1 MLCEVCYFF
10 CGRTDSYF
18 EENAKDG
25 TISGRNHLRKELVM
39 KVESSSYEAYLEAL
53 EEWKQKMQE
62 TQATQQKEENSATDS
77 YVPGISQMDMD
88 IPMPSSTYNAQ
99 GMMSG
104 ERPPMPPM
112 PLQETQ
118 ETEETDETTGSAQ
131 VTGTTEAQGTAA
143 TGTEALLAELSETFR
158 ANPDSILMKLDEL
171 GLSLEDLGDEDNLAS
186 LATTMNEGAANMGL
200 PTIEDLDS
208 AVSTLHEKLSA
219 NWSSYFEVE
228 EA

>member
-62 TQATQQKEENSATDS
+62 TRATQQKEENSATDS

-112 PLQETQ
+112 PPQEMD
-118 ETEETDETTGSAQ
+118 EATESTQ
-131 VTGTTEAQGTAA
+131 VTGTTQAQGTAA
-143 TGTEALLAELSETFR
+143 AGTEALLEELSETFR
-158 ANPDSILMKLDEL
+158 TNPDSILMKLDEL

-186 LATTMNEGAANMGL
+186 LATAMNEGAANMGL

>member
-104 ERPPMPPM
+104 ERPPMPSM
-112 PLQETQ
+112 PPQ
-118 ETEETDETTGSAQ
+118 ETDETTESTQ
-131 VTGTTEAQGTAA
+131 VTGTTETQGTAA
-143 TGTEALLAELSETFR
+143 TGTEALLEELSETFR

-171 GLSLEDLGDEDNLAS
+171 GLSLEDLSEEDNLAS
-186 LATTMNEGAANMGL
+186 LATAMNEGAANMGL

-208 AVSTLHEKLSA
+208 AVSTLYEKLSA

>member
-10 CGRTDSYF
+10 CGRSDSYF

-62 TQATQQKEENSATDS
+62 TQAAQQKEENSATDS

-112 PLQETQ
+112 PPQETD
-118 ETEETDETTGSAQ
+118 ETDETTESTQ
-131 VTGTTEAQGTAA
+131 VTGTTETQGTAA
-143 TGTEALLAELSETFR
+143 TGTEALLEELSETFR
-158 ANPDSILMKLDEL
+158 TNPDSILMKLDVYKRQ
-171 GLSLEDLGDEDNLAS
+171 
-186 LATTMNEGAANMGL
+186 GAAIAGGL
-200 PTIEDLDS
+200 PDRKRRISRIRRTDTAI
-208 AVSTLHEKLSA
+208 V
-219 NWSSYFEVE
+219 
-228 EA
+228 

>member
-10 CGRTDSYF
+10 CGRSDSYF

-112 PLQETQ
+112 PPQETD
-118 ETEETDETTGSAQ
+118 ETDETTESTQ
-131 VTGTTEAQGTAA
+131 VTGTTQAQGTAA
-143 TGTEALLAELSETFR
+143 TGTEALLEELSETFR
-158 ANPDSILMKLDEL
+158 VNPDSILMKLDEL

-186 LATTMNEGAANMGL
+186 LATAMNEGAANMCL

-208 AVSTLHEKLSA
+208 AVSTLYEKLSA

>member
-112 PLQETQ
+112 PPQEMD
-118 ETEETDETTGSAQ
+118 EATESTQ
-131 VTGTTEAQGTAA
+131 VTGTTQAQGTAA
-143 TGTEALLAELSETFR
+143 AGTEALLEELSETFR
-158 ANPDSILMKLDEL
+158 TNPDSILMKLDEL

-186 LATTMNEGAANMGL
+186 LATVMNEGAANMGL

-219 NWSSYFEVE
+219 NWSSYIEVE

>member
-1 MLCEVCYFF
+1 
-10 CGRTDSYF
+10 
-18 EENAKDG
+18 
-25 TISGRNHLRKELVM
+25 M
-39 KVESSSYEAYLEAL
+39 KVESSSYEAYMEAL

-104 ERPPMPPM
+104 ERPPMPP
-112 PLQETQ
+112 Q
-118 ETEETDETTGSAQ
+118 ETDETTGSTQ
-131 VTGTTEAQGTAA
+131 VTGTTQAQGTAA
-143 TGTEALLAELSETFR
+143 AGTEALLEELSETFR
-158 ANPDSILMKLDEL
+158 TNPDSILMKLDEL

-186 LATTMNEGAANMGL
+186 LATAMNEGAANMGL

-208 AVSTLHEKLSA
+208 AVSTLYEKLSA

>member
-112 PLQETQ
+112 PPQ
-118 ETEETDETTGSAQ
+118 ETDETTESTQ
-131 VTGTTEAQGTAA
+131 VTGTTQAQGTAA
-143 TGTEALLAELSETFR
+143 TGTEALLEELSETFR

-171 GLSLEDLGDEDNLAS
+171 GLSLEDLSDEDNLAS
-186 LATTMNEGAANMGL
+186 LATAMNEGAANMGL

>member
-1 MLCEVCYFF
+1 
-10 CGRTDSYF
+10 
-18 EENAKDG
+18 
-25 TISGRNHLRKELVM
+25 M

-62 TQATQQKEENSATDS
+62 TQDTQQKEENSATDS

-104 ERPPMPPM
+104 ERPPMPP
-112 PLQETQ
+112 Q
-118 ETEETDETTGSAQ
+118 ETDETTGSTQ
-131 VTGTTEAQGTAA
+131 VTGTTETQETAA
-143 TGTEALLAELSETFR
+143 TGTEALHEELSETFR
-158 ANPDSILMKLDEL
+158 VNPDSILMKLDEL
-171 GLSLEDLGDEDNLAS
+171 GLSLEDLSDEDNLAS
-186 LATTMNEGAANMGL
+186 LATAMNEGAANMGL

-208 AVSTLHEKLSA
+208 AVSTLYEKLSA
-219 NWSSYFEVE
+219 NWSSYFKVE

>member
-18 EENAKDG
+18 EENVKDG

-62 TQATQQKEENSATDS
+62 SQAAQQKEENSATDS

-112 PLQETQ
+112 PPQEMD
-118 ETEETDETTGSAQ
+118 EATESTQ
-131 VTGTTEAQGTAA
+131 VTGTTQAQGTAA
-143 TGTEALLAELSETFR
+143 AGTEALLEELSETFR
-158 ANPDSILMKLDEL
+158 TNPDSILMKLDEL

-186 LATTMNEGAANMGL
+186 LATAMNEGAANMGL

-219 NWSSYFEVE
+219 NWSSYIEVE

>member
-10 CGRTDSYF
+10 CGRSDSYF

-112 PLQETQ
+112 PPQ
-118 ETEETDETTGSAQ
+118 ETEETDETTESTQ
-131 VTGTTEAQGTAA
+131 VTGTTETQGTAA
-143 TGTEALLAELSETFR
+143 TGTEVLLEELSETFR

-186 LATTMNEGAANMGL
+186 LATAMNEGAANMGL

>member
-112 PLQETQ
+112 PPQ
-118 ETEETDETTGSAQ
+118 ETDETTESTQ
-131 VTGTTEAQGTAA
+131 VTGTTQAQGTAA
-143 TGTEALLAELSETFR
+143 TGTEALLEELSETFR

-186 LATTMNEGAANMGL
+186 LATAMNEGAANMGL

-219 NWSSYFEVE
+219 NWSSYFKVE

>member
-112 PLQETQ
+112 PPQ
-118 ETEETDETTGSAQ
+118 ETEETVETTESTQ
-131 VTGTTEAQGTAA
+131 VTGTTETQGTAA
-143 TGTEALLAELSETFR
+143 TGTEALLEELSETFR

-186 LATTMNEGAANMGL
+186 LATAMNEGAANMGL

-219 NWSSYFEVE
+219 NWSSYFKVE

>member
-104 ERPPMPPM
+104 ERPPMPPL
-112 PLQETQ
+112 PPQEMD
-118 ETEETDETTGSAQ
+118 EATESTQ
-131 VTGTTEAQGTAA
+131 VTGTTQAQGTAA
-143 TGTEALLAELSETFR
+143 AGTEALLEELSETFR
-158 ANPDSILMKLDEL
+158 TNPDSILMKLDEL

-186 LATTMNEGAANMGL
+186 LATAMNEGAANMGL

-219 NWSSYFEVE
+219 NWSSYFKVE

>member
-112 PLQETQ
+112 PPQ
-118 ETEETDETTGSAQ
+118 ETEETDETTESTQ
-131 VTGTTEAQGTAA
+131 VTGTTETQGTAA
-143 TGTEALLAELSETFR
+143 TGTEALLEELSETFR
-158 ANPDSILMKLDEL
+158 ANSDSILMKLDEL

-186 LATTMNEGAANMGL
+186 LATAMNEGAANMGL

>member
-10 CGRTDSYF
+10 CGRSDSYF

-62 TQATQQKEENSATDS
+62 TQAAQQKEENSATDS

-112 PLQETQ
+112 PPQETD
-118 ETEETDETTGSAQ
+118 ETDETTESTQ
-131 VTGTTEAQGTAA
+131 VTGTTETQGTAA
-143 TGTEALLAELSETFR
+143 TGTEALLEELSETFR

-186 LATTMNEGAANMGL
+186 LATAMNEGAANMGL

-208 AVSTLHEKLSA
+208 AVSTLHEKLST
-219 NWSSYFEVE
+219 NWSSYFKVE

>member
-112 PLQETQ
+112 PPQEMD
-118 ETEETDETTGSAQ
+118 EATESTQ
-131 VTGTTEAQGTAA
+131 VTGTTQAQGTAA
-143 TGTEALLAELSETFR
+143 TGTEALLEELSETFR

>member
-112 PLQETQ
+112 PPQETD
-118 ETEETDETTGSAQ
+118 ETDETTESTQ
-131 VTGTTEAQGTAA
+131 VTGTTETQGTAA
-143 TGTEALLAELSETFR
+143 TGTEALLEELSETFR

-171 GLSLEDLGDEDNLAS
+171 GLSLEDLSDEDNLAS
-186 LATTMNEGAANMGL
+186 LATAMNEGAANMGL

-219 NWSSYFEVE
+219 NWSSYFKVE

>member
-112 PLQETQ
+112 PPQEMD
-118 ETEETDETTGSAQ
+118 EATESTQ
-131 VTGTTEAQGTAA
+131 VTGTTQAQGTAA
-143 TGTEALLAELSETFR
+143 AGTEALLEELSETFR
-158 ANPDSILMKLDEL
+158 TNPDSILMKLDEL
-171 GLSLEDLGDEDNLAS
+171 GLSLENLGDEDNLAS
-186 LATTMNEGAANMGL
+186 LATAMNEGAANMGL

-219 NWSSYFEVE
+219 NWSSYFKVE

>member
-62 TQATQQKEENSATDS
+62 SQATQQKEENSATDS

-112 PLQETQ
+112 PPQEMD
-118 ETEETDETTGSAQ
+118 EATESTQ
-131 VTGTTEAQGTAA
+131 VTGTTQAQGTAA
-143 TGTEALLAELSETFR
+143 AGTEALLEELSETFR
-158 ANPDSILMKLDEL
+158 TNPDSILMKLDEL

-186 LATTMNEGAANMGL
+186 LATAMNEGAANMGL

-208 AVSTLHEKLSA
+208 AVSTLHEKLST

>member
-112 PLQETQ
+112 PPQ
-118 ETEETDETTGSAQ
+118 ETEETDETTESTQ
-131 VTGTTEAQGTAA
+131 VTGTTETQGTAA
-143 TGTEALLAELSETFR
+143 TGTEALLEELSETFR

-186 LATTMNEGAANMGL
+186 FATAMNEGAANMGL

>member
-1 MLCEVCYFF
+1 
-10 CGRTDSYF
+10 
-18 EENAKDG
+18 
-25 TISGRNHLRKELVM
+25 M

-158 ANPDSILMKLDEL
+158 TNPDSILMKLDEL

-186 LATTMNEGAANMGL
+186 LATAMNEGAANMGL

>member
-62 TQATQQKEENSATDS
+62 TQTTQQKEENSATDS

-112 PLQETQ
+112 PPQ
-118 ETEETDETTGSAQ
+118 ETEETDETTESTQ
-131 VTGTTEAQGTAA
+131 VTGTTETQGTAA
-143 TGTEALLAELSETFR
+143 TGTEALLEELSETFR
-158 ANPDSILMKLDEL
+158 TNPDSILMKLDEL

-186 LATTMNEGAANMGL
+186 LATAMNEGAANMGL

-219 NWSSYFEVE
+219 NWSSYFKVE

>member
-112 PLQETQ
+112 PPQETD
-118 ETEETDETTGSAQ
+118 ETDETTESTQ
-131 VTGTTEAQGTAA
+131 VTGTTETQGTAA
-143 TGTEALLAELSETFR
+143 TGTEALLEELSETFR

-186 LATTMNEGAANMGL
+186 LATAMNEGAANMGL

-219 NWSSYFEVE
+219 NWSSYFKVE

>member
-62 TQATQQKEENSATDS
+62 SQATQQKEENSATDS

-112 PLQETQ
+112 PPQEMD
-118 ETEETDETTGSAQ
+118 EATESTQ
-131 VTGTTEAQGTAA
+131 VTGTTQAQGTAA
-143 TGTEALLAELSETFR
+143 AGTEALLEELSETFR
-158 ANPDSILMKLDEL
+158 TNPDSILMKLDEL

-186 LATTMNEGAANMGL
+186 LATAMNEGAANMGL

-219 NWSSYFEVE
+219 NWSSYFKVE

>member
-62 TQATQQKEENSATDS
+62 SQAAQQKEENSATDS

-112 PLQETQ
+112 PPQ
-118 ETEETDETTGSAQ
+118 ETEETDETTESTQ
-131 VTGTTEAQGTAA
+131 VTGTTETQGTAA
-143 TGTEALLAELSETFR
+143 TGTEALLEELSETFR
-158 ANPDSILMKLDEL
+158 TNPDSILMKLDEL

-186 LATTMNEGAANMGL
+186 LATAMNEGAANMGL

-219 NWSSYFEVE
+219 NWSSYFKVE

>member
-112 PLQETQ
+112 PPQEMD
-118 ETEETDETTGSAQ
+118 EATESTQ
-131 VTGTTEAQGTAA
+131 VTGTTQAQGTAA
-143 TGTEALLAELSETFR
+143 AGTEALLEELSETFR
-158 ANPDSILMKLDEL
+158 TNPDSILMKLDEL
-171 GLSLEDLGDEDNLAS
+171 GLSLEDLSEEDNLAS
-186 LATTMNEGAANMGL
+186 LATAMNEGAANMGL

>member
-112 PLQETQ
+112 PPQEMD
-118 ETEETDETTGSAQ
+118 EATESTQ
-131 VTGTTEAQGTAA
+131 VTGTTQAQGTAA
-143 TGTEALLAELSETFR
+143 AGTEALLEELSETFR
-158 ANPDSILMKLDEL
+158 TNPDSILMKLDEL

-186 LATTMNEGAANMGL
+186 LATAINEGAANMGL

>member
-112 PLQETQ
+112 PPQEMD
-118 ETEETDETTGSAQ
+118 EATESTQ
-131 VTGTTEAQGTAA
+131 VTGTTQAQGTAA
-143 TGTEALLAELSETFR
+143 AGTEALLEELSETFR
-158 ANPDSILMKLDEL
+158 TNPDSILMKLDEL

-186 LATTMNEGAANMGL
+186 LATAMNEGAANMGL

-219 NWSSYFEVE
+219 NWSSYFEV
-228 EA
+228 

>member
-112 PLQETQ
+112 PPQETD
-118 ETEETDETTGSAQ
+118 ETDETTESTQ
-131 VTGTTEAQGTAA
+131 VTGTTETQGTAA
-143 TGTEALLAELSETFR
+143 TGTEALLEELSETFR
-158 ANPDSILMKLDEL
+158 TNPDSILMKLDEL

-186 LATTMNEGAANMGL
+186 LATAMNEGAANMGL

-219 NWSSYFEVE
+219 NWSSYIEVE

>member
-186 LATTMNEGAANMGL
+186 LATATNEGAANMGL

-219 NWSSYFEVE
+219 NWSSYFKVE

>member
-62 TQATQQKEENSATDS
+62 SQAAQQKEENSATDS

-112 PLQETQ
+112 PPQETD
-118 ETEETDETTGSAQ
+118 ETDETTESTQ
-131 VTGTTEAQGTAA
+131 VTGTTETQGTAA
-143 TGTEALLAELSETFR
+143 TGTEALLEELSETFR

-186 LATTMNEGAANMGL
+186 LATAMNEGAANMGL

>member
-112 PLQETQ
+112 PPQ
-118 ETEETDETTGSAQ
+118 ETEETDETTESTQ
-131 VTGTTEAQGTAA
+131 VTGTTETQGTAA
-143 TGTEALLAELSETFR
+143 TGTDALLEELSETFR

-186 LATTMNEGAANMGL
+186 LATAMNEGAANMGL

-219 NWSSYFEVE
+219 NWSSYFKVE

>member
-77 YVPGISQMDMD
+77 YVPGISQMD

-112 PLQETQ
+112 PPQ
-118 ETEETDETTGSAQ
+118 ETEETDETTESTQ
-131 VTGTTEAQGTAA
+131 VTGTTETQGTAA
-143 TGTEALLAELSETFR
+143 TGTEALLEELSETFR

-186 LATTMNEGAANMGL
+186 LATAMNEEAANMGL

-219 NWSSYFEVE
+219 NWSSYFKVE

>member
-10 CGRTDSYF
+10 CGRSDSYF

-104 ERPPMPPM
+104 ERPPMSPM
-112 PLQETQ
+112 PPQETD
-118 ETEETDETTGSAQ
+118 ETDETTESTQ
-131 VTGTTEAQGTAA
+131 VTGTTQAQGTAA
-143 TGTEALLAELSETFR
+143 TGTEALLEELSETFR
-158 ANPDSILMKLDEL
+158 VNPDSILMKLDEL

-186 LATTMNEGAANMGL
+186 LATAMNEGAANMGL

-208 AVSTLHEKLSA
+208 AVSTLYEKLSA

>member
-1 MLCEVCYFF
+1 
-10 CGRTDSYF
+10 
-18 EENAKDG
+18 
-25 TISGRNHLRKELVM
+25 M

-99 GMMSG
+99 GMLSG

-186 LATTMNEGAANMGL
+186 LATAMNEGAANMGL

>member
-10 CGRTDSYF
+10 CGRSDSYF

-104 ERPPMPPM
+104 ERPPMPP
-112 PLQETQ
+112 Q
-118 ETEETDETTGSAQ
+118 ETDETTGSTQ
-131 VTGTTEAQGTAA
+131 VTGTTQAQGTAA
-143 TGTEALLAELSETFR
+143 AGTEALLEELSETFR
-158 ANPDSILMKLDEL
+158 TNPDSILMKLDEL

-186 LATTMNEGAANMGL
+186 LATAMNEGAANMGL

-208 AVSTLHEKLSA
+208 AVSTLYEKLSA

>member
-112 PLQETQ
+112 PPQ
-118 ETEETDETTGSAQ
+118 ETEETDETTESTQ
-131 VTGTTEAQGTAA
+131 VTGTTETQGTAA
-143 TGTEALLAELSETFR
+143 TGTEALLEELSETFR

-186 LATTMNEGAANMGL
+186 LATAMNEGAANMGL

>member
-62 TQATQQKEENSATDS
+62 SQAAQQKEENSATDS

-112 PLQETQ
+112 PPQETD
-118 ETEETDETTGSAQ
+118 ETDETTESTQ
-131 VTGTTEAQGTAA
+131 VTGTTETQGTAA
-143 TGTEALLAELSETFR
+143 TGTEVLLEELSETFR

-171 GLSLEDLGDEDNLAS
+171 GLSLENLSDEDNLAS
-186 LATTMNEGAANMGL
+186 LATAMNEGAANMGL

-208 AVSTLHEKLSA
+208 AVSTLHEKLSV